1 MVIYKLHFINR
12 YLKIG
17 RGMTYIGLII
27 GALFGTFL
35 AYRRKGKIMDILHY
49 AAACAII
56 GGLVALIANV
66 IILRLG

>member
-1 MVIYKLHFINR
+1 
-12 YLKIG
+12 
-17 RGMTYIGLII
+17 MTYIGLII
-27 GALFGTFL
+27 GALFGIFL
-35 AYRRKGKIMDILHY
+35 VNRRKGKIMDILHY